1 MTEEIAKE
9 PSPEVVHEESG
20 PDGIFDDDVDVP
32 QAGLEPGQPDRR
44 EVAGHPNA
52 LDEGQAGEPQAHEA
66 RAPKQPTPEERA
78 QHELHHANFEPWCEK
93 CVMGQGRDKPHRRQE
108 ESKKHI
114 IYADY
119 MLFTKEGEIV
129 DAESRSRRK
138 GLVTILTGICKDSQ
152 RFHKMVG

>member
-1 MTEEIAKE
+1 
-9 PSPEVVHEESG
+9 
-20 PDGIFDDDVDVP
+20 
-32 QAGLEPGQPDRR
+32 
-44 EVAGHPNA
+44 
-52 LDEGQAGEPQAHEA
+52 
-66 RAPKQPTPEERA
+66 
-78 QHELHHANFEPWCEK
+78 
-93 CVMGQGRDKPHRRQE
+93 MGQGRDKPHRRQE